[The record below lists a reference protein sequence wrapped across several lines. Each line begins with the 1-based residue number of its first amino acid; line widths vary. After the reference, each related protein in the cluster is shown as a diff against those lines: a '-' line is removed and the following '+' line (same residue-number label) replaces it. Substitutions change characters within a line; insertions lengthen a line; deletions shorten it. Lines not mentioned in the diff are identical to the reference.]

1 MDEEATRT
9 RRTSVRDDQMDDGL
23 SAFSASRAD
32 QGDSGTGTQRP
43 MLRSQTHAEHTRRAP
58 AAQPAAG
65 PHNMRGPLLAPGLH
79 GANAPSA
86 FLHSLLKLR
95 RTELHTRR
103 SLLRRR
109 VAAAAKLL
117 PALRF

>member
-86 FLHSLLKLR
+86 FLHSLQSFGGPAPYAAAV
-95 RTELHTRR
+95 TRIQA
-103 SLLRRR
+103 LLR
-109 VAAAAKLL
+109 V
-117 PALRF
+117 PAIASR